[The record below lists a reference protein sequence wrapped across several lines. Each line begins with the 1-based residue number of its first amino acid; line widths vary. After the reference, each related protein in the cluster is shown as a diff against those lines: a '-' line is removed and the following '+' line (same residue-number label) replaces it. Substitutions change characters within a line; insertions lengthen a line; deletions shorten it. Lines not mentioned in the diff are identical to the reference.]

1 MKSTIHRALHEAGK
15 ILLANFGKI
24 SNYAVKENQ
33 SNIVTQI
40 DINSEK
46 KIFEIISK
54 KFPTHNLLGEETGF
68 QNNNSEF
75 TWVVDP
81 IDGTSNFTAGIPW
94 FGIIVCLL
102 KDNIPYMTG
111 CLLPV
116 QNQLYFAEK
125 GKGATLNEQKIRVSK
140 EKQLKN
146 VLLSYSLDYS
156 TEPGKTE
163 REAIVIQNLVKNIRN
178 LRATNCIVDFCYTAD
193 GKLGAC
199 VNQTTKIWDIA
210 GPALLIEEAGGK
222 VSDINGNKLNFS
234 VNKNNYNK
242 NFEFVA
248 ANKSLHSKVIKLIN
262 K

>member
-1 MKSTIHRALHEAGK
+1 MKSTIHRALQEAGK

-46 KIFEIISK
+46 KIFEIITK
-54 KFPTHNLLGEETGF
+54 RFPTHNLLGEETGF

-75 TWVVDP
+75 TWVADP
-81 IDGTSNFTAGIPW
+81 IDGTSNYTAGIPW
-94 FGIIVCLL
+94 FGIIICVL
-102 KDNIPYMTG
+102 KNNIPFMTG
-111 CLLPV
+111 CLLPF
-116 QNQLYFAEK
+116 QKQLYFAEK
-125 GKGATLNEQKIRVSK
+125 GKGATLNEKKIRVSK
-140 EKQLKN
+140 EKKLKN

-156 TEPGKTE
+156 DEPGKTE
-163 REAIVIQNLVKNIRN
+163 RESIIIQNLVKNIRN

-193 GKLGAC
+193 GKLGAS

-222 VSDINGNKLNFS
+222 VSDINDHSLNFS
-234 VNKNNYNK
+234 VNESNYNR

-248 ANKSLHSKVIKLIN
+248 ANKSLHSQVIKLIN
-262 K
+262 Q